1 MIQGITKISIPPS
14 ATALGGILL
23 AMPWTW
29 GLTYCIY
36 SLHSKG
42 PYLFTMNMDNLSQYV
57 SNCCKPVLSNF
68 LSNMSCGGC
77 SLLMVVS
84 MLEDNPWWLILP
96 GNQSLGEDV
105 SKAELDT
112 VAGP

>member
-1 MIQGITKISIPPS
+1 VEASSVFKEKYYVLKCSSIQNRRLLHVLVQRQEISSSVLHIARPMIQGVTKISVPPS

-42 PYLFTMNMDNLSQYV
+42 PYLFTINMDNLSQYV
-57 SNCCKPVLSNF
+57 SNCCEPALSNF
-68 LSNMSCGGC
+68 L
-77 SLLMVVS
+77 
-84 MLEDNPWWLILP
+84 
-96 GNQSLGEDV
+96 
-105 SKAELDT
+105 K
-112 VAGP
+112 